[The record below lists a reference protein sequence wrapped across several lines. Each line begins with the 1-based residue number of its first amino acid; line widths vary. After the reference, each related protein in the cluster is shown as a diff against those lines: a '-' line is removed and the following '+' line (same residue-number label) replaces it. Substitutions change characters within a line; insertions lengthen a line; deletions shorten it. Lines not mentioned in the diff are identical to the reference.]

1 MLLPSLLNHSLWKI
15 HLPCFKG
22 TQAVLWRQMGTTSA
36 GPNVGLKLMNC
47 EIMTWAETKNRTI
60 NQPSH
65 PGASMVWVFFF
76 NILNHTIFSFPLA
89 LCVSVWFC
97 LIKCSLCMKPLTAGT
112 SQLLRKYWRTVRKM
126 AKQCTNL
133 KAGECLR
140 DKNIHTFNTLCFHN
154 TNYRSKSLTNLHRR
168 ASLPQPGWVPL
179 FQRSRLVP
187 IFGPWRQYKRL
198 PNLFA
203 HLTLSIVW
211 RVSSDNICTLSNA

>member
-1 MLLPSLLNHSLWKI
+1 MRGSNSWTVRSWPELKPRIRRLTNQATQVPLW
-15 HLPCFKG
+15 CG
-22 TQAVLWRQMGTTSA
+22 
-36 GPNVGLKLMNC
+36 
-47 EIMTWAETKNRTI
+47 
-60 NQPSH
+60 
-65 PGASMVWVFFF
+65 VFFF

-133 KAGECLR
+133 KAEECLR

-168 ASLPQPGWVPL
+168 ASLPQPGWGSPHVVL
-179 FQRSRLVP
+179 DSGHTEEEKESRDILRGRRQTSVSSWFLVP
-187 IFGPWRQYKRL
+187 
-198 PNLFA
+198 
-203 HLTLSIVW
+203 
-211 RVSSDNICTLSNA
+211 NIIRWP